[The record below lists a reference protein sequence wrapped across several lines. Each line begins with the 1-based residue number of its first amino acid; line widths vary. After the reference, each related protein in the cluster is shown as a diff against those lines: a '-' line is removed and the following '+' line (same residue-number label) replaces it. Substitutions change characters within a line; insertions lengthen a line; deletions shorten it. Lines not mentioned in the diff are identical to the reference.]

1 MHVVASA
8 RALRI
13 GARGRSWGQEPS
25 VCRTA
30 AVEAHRRRRMAA
42 ELIFLTASSPMVVL
56 SAILGVLILLVILG
70 PDKKEDDG
78 EQHGSETSE
87 DTEATLTDLQ
97 ENQRDLSRKP
107 LYPSQTST
115 MKRHSGT
122 ILDMDFEGNR
132 EALTTSSHGSSRDLA
147 SAKGD
152 FHKSSLSLTRSATP
166 VCANPLVSWRL
177 PLCPDE
183 LYQQLLS
190 YRLSPRALYRC
201 GYPRP
206 CPGKPGRAVW
216 MMQGAAADSSRKT
229 CCRCGLAFF
238 ITPEGEYY
246 ASSACLF
253 HTGWRIG
260 RVFSCCRRSVDEP
273 GCECSQYHVCAQGV
287 RKSRDMPAGGFVRTR
302 SRHGVTG
309 GVFALDCE
317 MCFTIRG
324 LEVVKVSVVGWN
336 GVTVYD
342 SYVKPGS
349 PVLDYNTPFSGVTA
363 ETLRN
368 VRTTLQDV
376 QSVLLRLFTA
386 STILVGHGLEND
398 LRVLKLLHD
407 SVVDTSIVF
416 PHPRGLPLRRS
427 LRSLVSA
434 YLNRQVQHGPRGHD
448 SVEDARACMELVLWK
463 ASRDT
468 QQRPGWGGGGAGRG
482 LVQPAN

>member
-1 MHVVASA
+1 M
-8 RALRI
+8 
-13 GARGRSWGQEPS
+13 
-25 VCRTA
+25 
-30 AVEAHRRRRMAA
+30 AVQ
-42 ELIFLTASSPMVVL
+42 LLFLTACSPVTFL
-56 SAILGVLILLVILG
+56 TAILGLLILLVVLVPG
-70 PDKKEDDG
+70 KQDDEG
-78 EQHGSETSE
+78 EQLGSETSE
-87 DTEATLTDLQ
+87 DSWEDL
-97 ENQRDLSRKP
+97 NDLEDHQWDVNRK
-107 LYPSQTST
+107 YPSQTNAV
-115 MKRHSGT
+115 KRNSNGT
-122 ILDMDFEGNR
+122 IPDADSEGKR
-132 EALTTSSHGSSRDLA
+132 EALAA
-147 SAKGD
+147 SAHGGSRELAPA
-152 FHKSSLSLTRSATP
+152 KSDCQKVSVPFFRSVAPVFVSPLLAT
-166 VCANPLVSWRL
+166 WRL
-177 PLCPDE
+177 PLCPDD

-216 MMQGAAADSSRKT
+216 MMQGGAANSTRKT
-229 CCRCGLAFF
+229 CCRCGKTFY
-238 ITPEGEYY
+238 ITPDGEYY
-246 ASSACLF
+246 SCTVCHF

-260 RVFSCCRRSVDEP
+260 RIFSCCRRSVDEL
-273 GCECSQYHVCAQGV
+273 GCQRSQYHVCAQGL
-287 RKSRDMPAGGFVRTR
+287 RKRRDMPAGGFVRTR
-302 SRHGVTG
+302 ARYGVTG

-416 PHPRGLPLRRS
+416 PHHRGLPFRRS
-427 LRSLVSA
+427 LRSLVAA
-434 YLNRQVQHGPRGHD
+434 YLNREVQQGPRGHD

-463 ASRDT
+463 AARDHH
-468 QQRPGWGGGGAGRG
+468 QQRTGWAGGAGRG
-482 LVQPAN
+482 LAPPYN